1 MSIWEQVAS
10 IAAVSEGYFDDVQLS
25 KTKEAQDAL
34 LTNLWSNHTEMK
46 QLSKGDKKFGED
58 KAIYEI
64 VKNVMSKSERIPKLD
79 ESFVCLLR
87 KYCRLQMAK
96 AL

>member
-10 IAAVSEGYFDDVQLS
+10 IAAVSEGYFDDVPAA
-25 KTKEAQDAL
+25 KIKEAQDAL
-34 LTNLWSNHTEMK
+34 LTNLWSNHKAEMK

-64 VKNVMSKSERIPKLD
+64 VKNVAMS
-79 ESFVCLLR
+79 V
-87 KYCRLQMAK
+87 AK
-96 AL
+96 GNRN